1 MGLLQTSC
9 SNFGVTVLVLI
20 REGCT
25 QRIHFLLSTEG
36 FYLQVFLVLH
46 SRKKKKSL
54 GGNCTLHLAGKGEIH
69 MILIKA

>member
-46 SRKKKKSL
+46 SRKKKKAWEVIAPY
-54 GGNCTLHLAGKGEIH
+54 TLQEKEKYI
-69 MILIKA
+69 

>member
-20 REGCT
+20 RESCT

-46 SRKKKKSL
+46 SRKKKAWEVIAPY
-54 GGNCTLHLAGKGEIH
+54 TLQEKEKYI
-69 MILIKA
+69 